1 MNRGEVWLA
10 QVGRKPRPV
19 LILTRSEVIDVRSQ
33 VTVAE
38 ITTNA
43 RGLSVEVPFDHAD
56 VGLAEPSVI
65 NCDGLHTVAKSMLTT
80 HVGAVDEMTL
90 DHVCTAVARALGCD

>member
-10 QVGRKPRPV
+10 HVGRKQRPIV
-19 LILTRSEVIDVRSQ
+19 ILTRSEVIDVRSQ

-43 RGLSVEVPFDHAD
+43 RGLSVEVELDAAEL
-56 VGLAEPSVI
+56 GLSQQSVI
-65 NCDGLHTVAKSMLTT
+65 NCDGLHTVSKSMLAAY
-80 HVGAVDEMTL
+80 VGTVDDATL
-90 DHVCTAVARALGCD
+90 DRVCAAVAQAFGC